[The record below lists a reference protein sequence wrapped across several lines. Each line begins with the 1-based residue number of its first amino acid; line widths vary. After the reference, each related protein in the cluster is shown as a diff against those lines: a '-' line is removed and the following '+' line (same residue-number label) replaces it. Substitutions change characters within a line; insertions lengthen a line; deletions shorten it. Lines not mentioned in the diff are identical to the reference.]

1 MKQFLKD
8 WTLIIAILSGV
19 AGYFAYINIPALDST
34 HHAVHEF
41 VALIQPI
48 LIFVML
54 FLTFCRV
61 NPRDIRLRSWH
72 GCLLVVQCGLFIILG
87 SILIGLP
94 DIPARVEIEGAMICL
109 ICPTATAG
117 AVVTRKLGG
126 NVEDITTYIILINI
140 AVAVVIPT
148 MTPFVHPNSDM
159 SVFRASMMILSK
171 VFPLLLMPLAGA
183 LLIRRFAPRLHAR
196 FSRSAD
202 VSFYLWAVALTLAIA
217 VTTHSIVNSS
227 VALSTQLWLVA
238 ISLVC
243 CLIQFWIGRHI
254 GAGYDRKITAGQ
266 SLGQKNTVLA
276 IWMGYTFFSPV
287 TAVAG
292 GFYSIWHNVINSWQ
306 LYEHKKLEERHSAG
320 SIAENAR

>member
-1 MKQFLKD
+1 
-8 WTLIIAILSGV
+8 
-19 AGYFAYINIPALDST
+19 
-34 HHAVHEF
+34 
-41 VALIQPI
+41 
-48 LIFVML
+48 
-54 FLTFCRV
+54 
-61 NPRDIRLRSWH
+61 
-72 GCLLVVQCGLFIILG
+72 
-87 SILIGLP
+87 
-94 DIPARVEIEGAMICL
+94 
-109 ICPTATAG
+109 
-117 AVVTRKLGG
+117 
-126 NVEDITTYIILINI
+126 
-140 AVAVVIPT
+140 

-227 VALSTQLWLVA
+227 VALSTQLWLVV